1 MRRIG
6 TRRNLGANPTSAST
20 SRAARSSCNN
30 VSGTPSSTLT
40 TQSRHAGPRTA
51 QSSQSITTGVP
62 GPGAATFSLSGPLL
76 YAIGSVLSIEL
87 SRAARTLTAGTD
99 IWPPASRPA
108 DRRGNTGVSVRVL
121 NVTPMGVT
129 GANQLSFADV
139 PGAWAVIHSE
149 AEEVSLRETTFVVVD
164 LETTGGR
171 ATSTPGTPER
181 PPARPDAITEIGA
194 VKVRGGAVLGE
205 FATLVDPQRSIPP
218 QIVQLTG
225 ITTAMVCDAPTID
238 AVLPMFLEFAGESV
252 LVAHNA
258 GFDIGFLRAA
268 AQRCDI
274 PWPRPQVLCTVR
286 LARRVL
292 SREEAPSVRLAALAR
307 LFAVAAQPTHRAL
320 DDARATVEVLHALIE
335 RVGNQG
341 VHTYAD
347 LRWYLPDVTPTQ
359 RRKRVLA
366 EGLPHRPGV
375 YLFRGPSG
383 EVLYVGT
390 AIDLRRRVSQYFTG
404 ADPRGRM
411 KEMVTLAGAVDH
423 VECAHALEAG
433 VRELRMLAAHA
444 PPYNRR
450 SRFPQRWW
458 WVALTDEAFP
468 RLSVLRG
475 PRHDRTVGPFRSR
488 ADAAQTAALLAR
500 FTGLRTCTARLARSA
515 LHGPACPEVEVSPC
529 PAARDVTAT
538 QYAAAVARVAAL
550 IDGLDSA
557 ALAAAVDEVSALA
570 EHRHYESAA
579 RLRDRTATA
588 VEALWRGQRLRA
600 LAALPELIAARPD
613 GPNGQ
618 GGYQLAVIRHGQL
631 AAAGTAGR
639 GVPPIPVVDAIRAGA
654 QTILP
659 APAPLGGALV
669 EETALIARWLAAP
682 GVRIVRVADEGWS
695 SPLRSAG
702 AWAAWAAVARSA
714 RLAGEQASQTW
725 DSNLLAE
732 PHPSREQLFG
742 RPGVDGSGGL
752 LQPVL
757 PRRQP
762 FSTAG

>member
-1 MRRIG
+1 
-6 TRRNLGANPTSAST
+6 
-20 SRAARSSCNN
+20 
-30 VSGTPSSTLT
+30 
-40 TQSRHAGPRTA
+40 
-51 QSSQSITTGVP
+51 
-62 GPGAATFSLSGPLL
+62 
-76 YAIGSVLSIEL
+76 
-87 SRAARTLTAGTD
+87 
-99 IWPPASRPA
+99 
-108 DRRGNTGVSVRVL
+108 
-121 NVTPMGVT
+121 MGVT
-129 GANQLSFADV
+129 GSTQLSFA
-139 PGAWAVIHSE
+139 GLEST
-149 AEEVSLRETTFVVVD
+149 EELSLRETTFVVVD

-171 ATSTPGTPER
+171 STGTTDTGESP
-181 PPARPDAITEIGA
+181 PDAITEIGA

-225 ITTAMVCDAPTID
+225 ITSAMVGDAPTID
-238 AVLPMFLEFAGESV
+238 AVLPMFLEFAGDSV

-347 LRWYLPDVTPTQ
+347 LRSYLPDVTPAQ

-390 AIDLRRRVSQYFTG
+390 AIDLRRRVSQYFNG
-404 ADPRGRM
+404 SDPRGRM

-458 WVALTDEAFP
+458 WVALTNEAFP
-468 RLSVLRG
+468 RLSVLRA
-475 PRHDRTVGPFRSR
+475 PRHDRAVGPFRSR
-488 ADAAQTAALLAR
+488 TAAAETAGLLAR
-500 FTGLRTCTARLARSA
+500 FTGARTCTSRLARSA

-529 PAARDVTAT
+529 PAARGVTAT

-550 IDGLDSA
+550 IDGLDNT
-557 ALAAAVDEVSALA
+557 ALAAAVDQVTTLA

-600 LAALPELIAARPD
+600 LAALPELIAAKPVGPD
-613 GPNGQ
+613 GQ
-618 GGYQLAVIRHGQL
+618 GGYHLAVIRHGQL
-631 AAAGTAGR
+631 AAAGAAGR
-639 GVPPIPVVDAIRAGA
+639 GVPPMPVVDAIHAGA
-654 QTILP
+654 QAILP
-659 APAPLGGALV
+659 APGPLGGALV

-682 GVRIVRVADEGWS
+682 GVRIVRIADEGWA

-702 AWAAWAAVARSA
+702 PWAAWAALARSA
-714 RLAGEQASQTW
+714 RMAGEQVSRSW
-725 DSNLLAE
+725 DSDLLAE

-742 RPGVDGSGGL
+742 RTGVDGRAGT

-762 FSTAG
+762 FSAAG